1 MEFSIKREK
10 LIKFAKNKEKLKK
23 ITKII
28 RLINE
33 DSHVEGVRE
42 SIEKK

>member
-1 MEFSIKREK
+1 LLKIKK
-10 LIKFAKNKEKLKK
+10 GLK

-33 DSHVEGVRE
+33 DSHVEVERVDENENERE
-42 SIEKK
+42 